1 MEEQFTPM
9 IDGSYERIVLS
20 DLTRTANALLL
31 AVRDPDFGQLKC
43 GYIVPM
49 IDEAT
54 GKIDFDTYRDGF
66 YAGTWTDSHIKN
78 TGFQGTGS
86 RTITGTRSTA
96 SVTLKSA
103 DHFYNGH
110 YSGHF
115 TKDSGSTLGTPGDL
129 NNLGQVTL
137 SPGANR
143 YIANNFG
150 RIAGTNLS
158 EYTGATILNAATDI
172 PAVCKLTIVGGT
184 GQGQEGM
191 IRSYNDTTRV
201 ADVLWASSTT
211 TVPDNSSLYSIS
223 MRPTN
228 IGRNPDL
235 HERAASHNV
244 TNKYG
249 EKFGI
254 LHIPRK
260 GGAEF
265 TYGRKLVEVTDRG
278 DGGDWNITSYA
289 AAYYESEGQAISQ
302 LDNEVILNKLQAI
315 IAPGSAYR
323 VDGPT
328 PEDDGF
334 IHATGTSAYLNQ
346 IIAGKLA
353 IASGVN
359 IIDGGTTDDYTQGAS
374 TFGTI
379 GTTSGDMQGDNPNL
393 AHKQESGGS

>member
-1 MEEQFTPM
+1 
-9 IDGSYERIVLS
+9 
-20 DLTRTANALLL
+20 
-31 AVRDPDFGQLKC
+31 
-43 GYIVPM
+43 
-49 IDEAT
+49 
-54 GKIDFDTYRDGF
+54 
-66 YAGTWTDSHIKN
+66 
-78 TGFQGTGS
+78 
-86 RTITGTRSTA
+86 
-96 SVTLKSA
+96 
-103 DHFYNGH
+103 
-110 YSGHF
+110 
-115 TKDSGSTLGTPGDL
+115 
-129 NNLGQVTL
+129 
-137 SPGANR
+137 
-143 YIANNFG
+143 
-150 RIAGTNLS
+150 
-158 EYTGATILNAATDI
+158 
-172 PAVCKLTIVGGT
+172 
-184 GQGQEGM
+184 
-191 IRSYNDTTRV
+191 
-201 ADVLWASSTT
+201 
-211 TVPDNSSLYSIS
+211 